1 MNGSSEMKRKEE
13 RLYDLQ
19 KSITQRLKEVFM
31 KNKEMCS
38 VLPNA
43 LYTGFWR
50 ERSVDCKET
59 LVGSFKLSAP
69 CFNFSVIISIIYLT
83 RSNSP
88 P

>member
-1 MNGSSEMKRKEE
+1 MKRKEE

-19 KSITQRLKEVFM
+19 KSLTQRLKEVFM

-38 VLPNA
+38 VLPNLYN

-50 ERSVDCKET
+50 ERSVVCKET

-69 CFNFSVIISIIYLT
+69 CFNFSVIICIIYLT